1 MTNKKYNIIL
11 LTVIGIIGIAAYKLL
26 TKKGSVYI
34 PPLDK
39 GEYVPD
45 VVDTTPPDYM
55 DV

>member
-1 MTNKKYNIIL
+1 MKKQNIWIL
-11 LTVIGIIGIAAYKLL
+11 VLIGVIGIAAYKLL

-34 PPLDK
+34 SPLDK

>member
-1 MTNKKYNIIL
+1 MKKNDIWIL
-11 LTVIGIIGIAAYKLL
+11 ALIGIIGIAAYKLF
-26 TKKGSVYI
+26 TRKGSIYI